1 MREGVLHALRPV
13 YLPADT
19 LPLGHRTQRYIRLQR
34 AQPKYRRFA
43 DSLQQT
49 HRSWRERVCE
59 RACSTPYD
67 LYICLQTRFRL
78 GIARSGT

>member
-1 MREGVLHALRPV
+1 MREGVLHALRP
-13 YLPADT
+13 
-19 LPLGHRTQRYIRLQR
+19 
-34 AQPKYRRFA
+34 

-49 HRSWRERVCE
+49 HRPWREQVCE

-78 GIARSGT
+78 GFARSGT